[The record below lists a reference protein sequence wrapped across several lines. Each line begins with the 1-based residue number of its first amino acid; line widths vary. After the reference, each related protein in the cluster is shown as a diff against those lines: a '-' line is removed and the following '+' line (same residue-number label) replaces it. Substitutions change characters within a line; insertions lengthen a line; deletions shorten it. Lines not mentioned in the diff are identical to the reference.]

1 MKLILS
7 QLQVSGYERERYAE
21 EAEQMNERGVVKI
34 RRKDSSSDD
43 SDSSSDDTPSD
54 DDDEDDAAPRE
65 RISRQ

>member
-1 MKLILS
+1 
-7 QLQVSGYERERYAE
+7 
-21 EAEQMNERGVVKI
+21 MNERGVVKI

-54 DDDEDDAAPRE
+54 DSDNDDEGAPRE